1 MKLGKKILFLLAIL
15 TVAVPTWAQKDNQ
28 KTSGQGSSASSLNGS
43 HDKTPV
49 DAGADPN
56 TYVIGATDELNIS
69 VWDED
74 KLSRIVP
81 VRPDGMISLPLLND
95 IQAAGK
101 TPMQLKDLIS
111 EKLKNLD
118 LVKDPRV
125 TVIVTAMNSQRIYV
139 LGYVVRAG
147 AYPIL
152 PGMTVLQGI
161 SSAGGL
167 AQFANDKGITVLR
180 AENGQQVR
188 IPFNYKEV
196 VRGVKPEQNI
206 LLKPGDTIIVP

>member
-1 MKLGKKILFLLAIL
+1 MKYGQRLSFLLAML
-15 TVAVPTWAQKDNQ
+15 ALALPTCAQKEGQ
-28 KTSGQGSSASSLNGS
+28 KTNRQTANAATTDGRQ
-43 HDKTPV
+43 DKAPTQST
-49 DAGADPN
+49 ADDS
-56 TYVIGATDELNIS
+56 TYVIGPTDELNIS

-74 KLSRIVP
+74 KLSRTVP

-101 TPMQLKDLIS
+101 TPMQLRTLIT
-111 EKLKNLD
+111 EKLKNL
-118 LVKDPRV
+118 VKDPQV
-125 TVIVTAMNSQRIYV
+125 TVIVTAMNSQRVFV
-139 LGYVVRAG
+139 LGQVIRAG

-167 AQFANDKGITVLR
+167 AQFANEKAITILR
-180 AENGQQVR
+180 TENGQQIR
-188 IPFNYKEV
+188 LPFNYKDV
-196 VRGVKPEQNI
+196 VRGMKTEQNF